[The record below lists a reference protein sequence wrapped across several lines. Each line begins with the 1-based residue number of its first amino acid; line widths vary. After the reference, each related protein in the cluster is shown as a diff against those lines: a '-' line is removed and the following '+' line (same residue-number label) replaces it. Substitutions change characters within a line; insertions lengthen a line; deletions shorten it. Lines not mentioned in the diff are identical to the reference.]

1 MSQKMKVLN
10 ILSEGNTLSRAQAT
24 RRGINNLNKIVSEL
38 RSEGYPV
45 YFNSRSNSNKSHYR
59 LGTPTRSMIA
69 AAYALG
75 GASAFTN

>member
-1 MSQKMKVLN
+1 MSQKQKVLN
-10 ILSEGNTLSRAQAT
+10 ILGEGKTLSQSQAN

-45 YFNSRSNSNKSHYR
+45 YFNSRSDNNSHYR
-59 LGTPTRSMIA
+59 LGSPKRAMIA